1 MSTSGT
7 TPARLGTLVRRPS
20 TSVGYLAVV
29 FAAVTALV
37 HLALAPGVLGF
48 NQTLGILFAL
58 NGLGALGGIALY
70 FSQYWRR
77 ELFLVAAGYALVTI
91 VAFFAWGG
99 PEGLSAFYVSG
110 ELNPMAVVAKSA
122 EGLLVIAALYL
133 YRATEI

>member
-7 TPARLGTLVRRPS
+7 TPARLGTLVRRPG
-20 TSVGYLAVV
+20 TPVGYVAVV

-37 HLALAPGVLGF
+37 HLLLAPAVLGF
-48 NQTLGILFAL
+48 SQTLGILFAL
-58 NGLGALGGIALY
+58 NGLGFLGGIALY

-77 ELFLVAAGYALVTI
+77 ELFLVAALYALVTI

-99 PEGLSAFYVSG
+99 LEGLSAFYTQG
-110 ELNPMAVVAKSA
+110 ELNPMAVVAKTA

-133 YRATEI
+133 YMATGT